1 MRLSVEYVNDA
12 KGNVRAVQVPVDEWK
27 RLVKSMRS
35 LEQRLKLKSD
45 LSEALAE
52 VELHRA
58 GKKKLESLDEFLRT
72 L

>member
-1 MRLSVEYVNDA
+1 M
-12 KGNVRAVQVPVDEWK
+12 RAVQVPVNEWK
-27 RLVKSMRS
+27 RLVKSMGS

-52 VELHRA
+52 VGQKRVGQQNL
-58 GKKKLESLDEFLRT
+58 KTLDEFLRG